1 MDTKGIDTGG
11 AWLLGD
17 QDPGSWG
24 EDAWLETWTVWER
37 ASWWWKGALLQGT
50 ETRPGWPSSEAHK
63 DKGRQEGSAFSMMF
77 LERKI
82 NFCEWQSLIWC
93 HPGFGGPTLIQ
104 HLAHGAVCSSVISR
118 EGPWDTEQEWN
129 MGGKAVDMAEAGLY
143 RPELCFQGNWGML
156 LTQKKLVQPH
166 GPHGTVSPVLYT
178 PWRPSEDQGWHSV
191 Q

>member
-11 AWLLGD
+11 VWLLGD

-37 ASWWWKGALLQGT
+37 AIWWWKGALLQGT
-50 ETRPGWPSSEAHK
+50 ETRPGWLSSEAHK

-82 NFCEWQSLIWC
+82 NFCEWQRLIWC

-104 HLAHGAVCSSVISR
+104 HLAHGAVLQLSPERVHETQSR
-118 EGPWDTEQEWN
+118 SETWEG
-129 MGGKAVDMAEAGLY
+129 
-143 RPELCFQGNWGML
+143 
-156 LTQKKLVQPH
+156 KLWIWPRLVCIGQNYASR
-166 GPHGTVSPVLYT
+166 GIEGCY
-178 PWRPSEDQGWHSV
+178 
-191 Q
+191 